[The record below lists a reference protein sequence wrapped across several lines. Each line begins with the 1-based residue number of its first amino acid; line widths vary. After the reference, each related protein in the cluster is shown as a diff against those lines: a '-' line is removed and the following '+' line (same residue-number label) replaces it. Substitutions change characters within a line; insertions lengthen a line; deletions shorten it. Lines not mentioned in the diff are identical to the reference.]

1 MDQILI
7 FKNLQDFQVEKGIC
21 LPGLLNEGS
30 NDNLEMWSVSKCGP
44 QKQTISI
51 TRALV
56 RSADLW
62 VPHKFTESY
71 SLGCASEVNIITR
84 SRGEWWQI
92 LACLL

>member
-1 MDQILI
+1 MKLTYYLLLI
-7 FKNLQDFQVEKGIC
+7 CYQVIWV
-21 LPGLLNEGS
+21 
-30 NDNLEMWSVSKCGP
+30 NDNLEMWSMSKCGP
-44 QKQTISI
+44 QKHTINI
-51 TRALV
+51 TRPLV

-84 SRGEWWQI
+84 SLGELWQI